1 MEAMMKKIALILA
14 LCCGVY
20 EAHAAPAQQ
29 YDYSEM
35 SCAVYLQNDAQAQR
49 DAAIWFSGLY
59 TDIGQAQVLDLAA
72 VADFQGK
79 LTTFC
84 KQQPT
89 FRVATAVEGL
99 LGR

>member
-1 MEAMMKKIALILA
+1 MTKAVVLLA

-20 EAHAAPAQQ
+20 EANAASAQQ

-49 DAAIWFSGLY
+49 DAAIWFTGLY
-59 TDIGQAQVLDLAA
+59 TDIGQAQILDLAA
-72 VADFQGK
+72 VAEFQGK

-89 FRVATAVEGL
+89 FRVATAVEGI